1 MKGSE
6 CAAMTSAKQQIVDSL
21 SDKEYR
27 DLFVSE
33 HISQGLAFQIRA
45 LRQEKGWTQSELG
58 ERVEMRQTTISQ
70 LEDPD
75 YGRFTLSTLKRL
87 ASAFDVALMVR
98 FTSFHELIE
107 STVKISPA
115 RLAPPSFDE
124 DRHSAHGTYY
134 GYGTTEDSENAALL
148 FTSAAFDFDV
158 PTLTPATY
166 AGTSVPSPKELERVA
181 A

>member
-1 MKGSE
+1 M
-6 CAAMTSAKQQIVDSL
+6 ASL
-21 SDKEYR
+21 ADKEYR

-45 LRQEKGWTQSELG
+45 LRQEKGWTQAELG
-58 ERVEMRQTTISQ
+58 QQVEMRQTTISQ

-98 FTSFHELIE
+98 FSSFSELVE
-107 STVKISPA
+107 LTTELSPE
-115 RLAPPSFDE
+115 RHAPPSFSE
-124 DRHSAHGTYY
+124 DAQPNYKTYLSFSTVDASERAASSVPNTAIDFVMAPSPPQNYEGT
-134 GYGTTEDSENAALL
+134 AI
-148 FTSAAFDFDV
+148 
-158 PTLTPATY
+158 
-166 AGTSVPSPKELERVA
+166 PSPKEPDRVLA